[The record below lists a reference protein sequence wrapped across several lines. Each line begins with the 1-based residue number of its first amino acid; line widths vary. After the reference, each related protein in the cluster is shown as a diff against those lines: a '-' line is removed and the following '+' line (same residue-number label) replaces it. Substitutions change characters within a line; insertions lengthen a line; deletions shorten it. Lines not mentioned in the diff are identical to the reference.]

1 MSLLQ
6 HALAHRSWCGEQEGG
21 APSNE
26 RLEFLGDAVLGL
38 IVAGYTFDRFPDF
51 AEGKLAKV
59 RSAVVNARVLAQVA
73 ARLGVGEVLLLG
85 RGEEGSGGRAKASI
99 LADAFEAILGAVYLD
114 AGWEA
119 SRELVL
125 RELGSPS
132 SGPARNPTTSTT
144 RAGCRKRPCATA
156 RGRPATW
163 WWGRDR
169 TTTGSTWPRS
179 SSAGPVGV
187 PARDAP
193 RRTPNR
199 RPHERPGKALPV
211 PELPEVE
218 TLRQDLS
225 REVVGRKIKAVA
237 VSNGRSVRR
246 HASAKHFRA
255 LLEGHSIKS
264 VGRLGKYLLLTL
276 DSGDTLVVHLG
287 MSGQLLRVKS
297 PKDPKPKH
305 THVII
310 TFTQGGELRYVDPR
324 TFGEMFVST
333 PPLKADG
340 TPLSPVSGTAGG
352 DGAAIRKAVPELAH
366 LGFDPIED
374 LMSWDR
380 FGALLHQHH
389 GGVKALLMDQNF
401 TAGIGNL
408 YSDEMLYQAGLRYDR
423 AADSLTA
430 TEVRRL
436 YRAIVETLAD
446 AIKHR
451 GSSLADEQYRDL
463 FGELGDFQGSHQVYD
478 REGQPC
484 RRCRNTIVRVKAGGR
499 STFFCEHCQV

>member
-1 MSLLQ
+1 M
-6 HALAHRSWCGEQEGG
+6 
-21 APSNE
+21 
-26 RLEFLGDAVLGL
+26 
-38 IVAGYTFDRFPDF
+38 
-51 AEGKLAKV
+51 
-59 RSAVVNARVLAQVA
+59 
-73 ARLGVGEVLLLG
+73 
-85 RGEEGSGGRAKASI
+85 
-99 LADAFEAILGAVYLD
+99 
-114 AGWEA
+114 
-119 SRELVL
+119 
-125 RELGSPS
+125 
-132 SGPARNPTTSTT
+132 
-144 RAGCRKRPCATA
+144 
-156 RGRPATW
+156 
-163 WWGRDR
+163 
-169 TTTGSTWPRS
+169 
-179 SSAGPVGV
+179 
-187 PARDAP
+187 
-193 RRTPNR
+193 
-199 RPHERPGKALPV
+199 

-218 TLRQDLS
+218 TLRQDLA
-225 REVVGRKIKAVA
+225 REVVGRKIKAVSVA
-237 VSNGRSVRR
+237 NGRSVRR
-246 HASAKHFRA
+246 HPSAKHFRA
-255 LLEGHSIKS
+255 LLEGRSIKS

-297 PKDPKPKH
+297 AKDPKPKH
-305 THVII
+305 THVVI

-324 TFGEMFVST
+324 TFGELFVST

-352 DGAAIRKAVPELAH
+352 DGTAIRKAIPELAH

-380 FGALLHQHH
+380 FGMLLHQHH
-389 GGVKALLMDQNF
+389 GGVKALLMDQSF

-423 AADSLTA
+423 AADSLSA

-484 RRCRNTIVRVKAGGR
+484 RRCRNLIVRVKTGGR
-499 STFFCEHCQV
+499 STFLCEHCQV

>member
-1 MSLLQ
+1 M
-6 HALAHRSWCGEQEGG
+6 
-21 APSNE
+21 
-26 RLEFLGDAVLGL
+26 
-38 IVAGYTFDRFPDF
+38 
-51 AEGKLAKV
+51 
-59 RSAVVNARVLAQVA
+59 
-73 ARLGVGEVLLLG
+73 
-85 RGEEGSGGRAKASI
+85 
-99 LADAFEAILGAVYLD
+99 
-114 AGWEA
+114 
-119 SRELVL
+119 
-125 RELGSPS
+125 
-132 SGPARNPTTSTT
+132 
-144 RAGCRKRPCATA
+144 
-156 RGRPATW
+156 
-163 WWGRDR
+163 
-169 TTTGSTWPRS
+169 
-179 SSAGPVGV
+179 
-187 PARDAP
+187 
-193 RRTPNR
+193 
-199 RPHERPGKALPV
+199 

-218 TLRQDLS
+218 TLRQDLA
-225 REVVGRKIKAVA
+225 REVVGRKIKTVA

-255 LLEGHSIKS
+255 PLEGHTIKT

-276 DSGDTLVVHLG
+276 DTGDTLVVHLG

-324 TFGEMFVST
+324 TFGELFVST

-340 TPLSPVSGTAGG
+340 TPLSPMWGSGGG
-352 DGAAIRKAVPELAH
+352 DGAAIRMAIPELAD

-380 FGALLHQHH
+380 FGVLLHQHKT
-389 GGVKALLMDQNF
+389 GIKAILMDQSF

-423 AADSLTA
+423 QANSLTA

-478 REGQPC
+478 REGQAC
-484 RRCRNTIVRVKAGGR
+484 RRCRNVIVRVKVGGR